1 MLNPK
6 KKKWLIAL
14 GIIGA
19 SSYGAYRVYNS
30 PSIVRKRKR
39 FVKLLGALLSVGEMV
54 SESAEAFSVIS
65 RDLKEFLLS
74 DSDEIP
80 NSLKQLSKIA
90 RSDELSQS
98 LGRVSECVTTGV
110 LRGYKLQKKES
121 GIEEVGK
128 SSSFS
133 DKLMDKLISGSG
145 TAFVSVV
152 VGSFAKNLVMEVMEV
167 CSNSQSHSS
176 NSPGW
181 VDLLCDDRLKVIIA
195 NITQTFVSTAVAVYL
210 DKTMHINF
218 YDDLFSGMTNPMHR
232 SEVRDIMV
240 SLCNGAVETLVK
252 TSHQA
257 LANNKVTEQESS
269 TSGKVKGRSKPVIDL
284 GSNGWLSSVS
294 STLAVPR
301 NRRFVLDVSGRVTF
315 GAVRSVVE
323 FMMWKMME
331 CLKASVNTVQED
343 IRAKSSV
350 ILTICMALIL
360 HVFGS
365 THYSPLHA
373 QN

>member
-6 KKKWLIAL
+6 RKKWLIAF

-30 PSIVRKRKR
+30 PSIARKRKR
-39 FVKLLGALLSVGEMV
+39 IVKLLGALLSVGEMV
-54 SESAEAFSVIS
+54 SESAEAVGVIS

-74 DSDEIP
+74 ESDEIP
-80 NSLKQLSKIA
+80 NSLRQLSKIA

-121 GIEEVGK
+121 EIEEVGR
-128 SSSFS
+128 SSTPFS
-133 DKLMDKLISGSG
+133 DKLMEKLITGSG
-145 TAFVSVV
+145 TSFVSVV
-152 VGSFAKNLVMEVMEV
+152 VGSFAKSLVMEVMEV
-167 CSNSQSHSS
+167 CSNSQSCSS

-181 VDLLCDDRLKVIIA
+181 VDLLCEDRLKVLIA

-218 YDDLFSGMTNPMHR
+218 YDDLFSGMTNPLHR
-232 SEVRDIMV
+232 SEVRDMMV

-257 LANNKVTEQESS
+257 LLANNKVTQQGSS
-269 TSGKVKGRSKPVIDL
+269 TSGKAGIDL
-284 GSNGWLSSVS
+284 ESNGWLRSVS
-294 STLAVPR
+294 STMAVPR
-301 NRRFVLDVSGRVTF
+301 NRRFVLDVSGRVTL
-315 GAVRSVVE
+315 GAVRSVME
-323 FMMWKMME
+323 FMMWKMMG
-331 CLKASVNTVQED
+331 CLKSGVHAVQED

-350 ILTICMALIL
+350 ILTVWIALVL
-360 HVFGS
+360 HVLGS